1 MKFCGVLTCAAFLGT
16 PSRTLEATPTAKII
30 QMISDLQAKNLSAGA
45 ESQKVYAEFSEF
57 CEHRSKDPQY
67 DIKIGKDEKTDLE
80 ATFAKEAAKSGAHD
94 EKIEATEIRDKVFA
108 EFSAEEKELMVV
120 IDMIKRAI
128 GILEREM
135 AKSGASML
143 QLQNTGSDVQDLN
156 VLMQASALS
165 AKDEAKLNRD
175 KEFADFSA
183 DEKELMEVIDMIKR
197 AIGILEREMAKSGAS
212 MLQLQNT
219 GSVVQDLNVSMQA
232 SALSAKDGAK
242 LSALVQESRLADQDA
257 EAGATEAATSEGHG
271 SGIIETLESQLEEA
285 HGHKAAKRLQQL
297 KQICL

>member
-1 MKFCGVLTCAAFLGT
+1 
-16 PSRTLEATPTAKII
+16 
-30 QMISDLQAKNLSAGA
+30 MISDLQAKILAAGA
-45 ESQKVYAEFSEF
+45 ESQKVYDEFAEFY
-57 CEHRSKDPQY
+57 EHRSKDSQY
-67 DIKIGKDEKTDLE
+67 DIKTGKDEKADLE
-80 ATFAKEAAKSGAHD
+80 ATTAKVTAKSRAHD
-94 EKIEATEIRDKVFA
+94 EKIDELVGAIATDEGALKKATEIRDREFVD
-108 EFSAEEKELMVV
+108 FSAEEKELMEV
-120 IDMIKRAI
+120 IGMIKRAI
-128 GILEREM
+128 GILETEM
-135 AKSGASML
+135 ATSGALML
-143 QLQNTGSDVQDLN
+143 QLQNTGSVVQDLN
-156 VLMQASALS
+156 VSMQASALKK
-165 AKDEAKLNRD
+165 ATEIRD

-285 HGHKAAKRLQQL
+285 HGHKAANRLQQL